1 VKKTTIELPDELE
14 RRSATREWTPLGDV
28 VLIALNTKILAYAH
42 RGAFKWRDHVV
53 GQ

>member
-28 VLIALNTKILAYAH
+28 VFTGEGLTQEAATLSWAEIREIAND
-42 RGAFKWRDHVV
+42 R
-53 GQ
+53 

>member
-14 RRSATREWTPLGDV
+14 SRSATREWTPLGDV
-28 VLIALNTKILAYAH
+28 VLIALDTNILAYAH
-42 RGAFKWRDHVV
+42 RGAIKRCDHVV